1 MKFRYSARTKTGELQ
16 VGFVD
21 AITKDAAL
29 NSLHGHELYVLSIEG
44 TDTQSFFGSINNFF
58 NRVKRADVMVF
69 TRQFAAMLE
78 AAIPLGDTQGA
89 LPANA

>member
-44 TDTQSFFGSINNFF
+44 TDTQSFFGSINNFMKF
-58 NRVKRADVMVF
+58 SRIISDKIGRI
-69 TRQFAAMLE
+69 FARCE
-78 AAIPLGDTQGA
+78 S
-89 LPANA
+89 